1 MIRVLVADDQALV
14 RGGFRSILETQP
26 DICVVGEAE
35 DGQDAVDRAAAL
47 TPDVVL
53 MDIRMPRLDGIAAT
67 RTILAAAAPPKVL
80 ILTTFDLD
88 DYVYDALR
96 AGASGFLLKSA
107 PPREL
112 ADAIRVVHAGDA
124 LLAPAIT
131 RRLIED
137 YLDRPRGTT
146 GSQAAFERLTPRES
160 EVLMLMA
167 QGSSNAEIA
176 AGLFLSEPTVKTHV
190 TRVLAKL
197 GVRDRV
203 QAVVLAYESG
213 LVRPGGDSPGA
224 EGPGGFETGAGRLP
238 QPPERGAGR
247 LPQPP
252 GTGAGRHPRPPG

>member
-26 DICVVGEAE
+26 DIEVVGEAE
-35 DGQDAVDRAAAL
+35 NGQEAVEQCATAV
-47 TPDVVL
+47 PDVVL

-67 RTILAAAAPPKVL
+67 SAILAGPAPPKVL

-88 DYVYDALR
+88 DYVYRALK

-112 ADAIRVVHAGDA
+112 AAAIRTVACGDA
-124 LLAPAIT
+124 LLSPSIT

-137 YLDRPRGTT
+137 YVTRPRQPVSPGVE
-146 GSQAAFERLTPRES
+146 FDRLTPREE
-160 EVLMLMA
+160 EVLKLIA
-167 QGSSNAEIA
+167 RGLSNAEIA
-176 AGLFLSEPTVKTHV
+176 ARLYLSEPTVKTHV
-190 TRVLAKL
+190 TRMLAKL

-213 LVRPGGDSPGA
+213 LVHPGS
-224 EGPGGFETGAGRLP
+224 AG
-238 QPPERGAGR
+238 
-247 LPQPP
+247 
-252 GTGAGRHPRPPG
+252 T

>member
-26 DICVVGEAE
+26 DIEVVGEAE
-35 DGQDAVDRAAAL
+35 DGHDAVEQTTTYA
-47 TPDVVL
+47 PDVVL

-67 RTILAAAAPPKVL
+67 SAILTLPGPPKVL

-88 DYVYDALR
+88 DYVYQALR

-112 ADAIRVVHAGDA
+112 ADAIRTVASGDA
-124 LLAPAIT
+124 LLAPEIT

-137 YLDRPRGTT
+137 YVTRPRR
-146 GSQAAFERLTPRES
+146 AATPSADFDRLTPREA
-160 EVLMLMA
+160 EVLMLISR
-167 QGSSNAEIA
+167 GLSNAEIA
-176 AGLFLSEPTVKTHV
+176 GRLYLSEPTVKTHV

-213 LVRPGGDSPGA
+213 LVQPGSGLS
-224 EGPGGFETGAGRLP
+224 GGTDRD
-238 QPPERGAGR
+238 
-247 LPQPP
+247 
-252 GTGAGRHPRPPG
+252 